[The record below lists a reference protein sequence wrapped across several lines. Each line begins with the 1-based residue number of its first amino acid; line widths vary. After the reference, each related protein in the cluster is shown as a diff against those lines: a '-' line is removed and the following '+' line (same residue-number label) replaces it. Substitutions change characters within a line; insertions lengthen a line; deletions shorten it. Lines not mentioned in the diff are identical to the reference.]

1 MANKYHTKLRNKTSQ
16 MMFKIADAFKSRG
29 MKPKPKPKPKFN
41 KGGKV

>member
-1 MANKYHTKLRNKTSQ
+1 MANKYHTQLRNKASK
-16 MMFKIADAFKSRG
+16 MIFKIADAFKSRG